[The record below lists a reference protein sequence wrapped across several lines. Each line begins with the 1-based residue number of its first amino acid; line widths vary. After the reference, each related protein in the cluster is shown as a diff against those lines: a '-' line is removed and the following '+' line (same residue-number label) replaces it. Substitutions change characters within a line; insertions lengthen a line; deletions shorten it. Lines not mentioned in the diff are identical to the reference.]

1 MSKRVQESEESERPS
16 KRPSYGFRPQSDE
29 SSDEPNQYEDQG
41 EEEEENGHA
50 GGRNR
55 DYYIKRITNYAAR
68 YPSIEPLAVHKLL
81 DKLRGL
87 SDEELENIYLNFV
100 NAVTELKGT
109 RVASFVLLP
118 TILLDS
124 QLPHFS
130 NRCMADIEL
139 KRDIEAEYMEWFG
152 WIGNK
157 VNIIFALGSH
167 AYESWQEGR
176 EKEEERVGFSIP
188 VVPPTTTPKVPTL
201 TDGTHTTKLG

>member
-16 KRPSYGFRPQSDE
+16 KRPSYGFQPVSDE
-29 SSDEPNQYEDQG
+29 SADEPNQYEDQAQV
-41 EEEEENGHA
+41 EEEGGN
-50 GGRNR
+50 GRNR
-55 DYYIKRITNYAAR
+55 DYYIKRIAQFAAR

-81 DKLRGL
+81 DKLRNL
-87 SDEELENIYLNFV
+87 SDEELENVYLNFV
-100 NAVTELKGT
+100 NAVSDLKGT
-109 RVASFVLLP
+109 RVASLVLLP
-118 TILLDS
+118 TVLLDS

-130 NRCMADIEL
+130 DRCMKDMEL

-157 VNIIFALGSH
+157 VNIVFGLATH
-167 AYESWQEGR
+167 AYESWQEAR
-176 EKEEERVGFSIP
+176 QKEEEQVGFSIG